1 MAKGIVKILYQ
12 GNTVITMT
20 AIFEKPRILIVDD
33 DTTIRNLLKIFYA
46 CYDFEL
52 FEAVNGQE
60 AIEMAPTYKP
70 DLILLDIQ
78 MPECNGYTTIAILR
92 NHAATKD
99 VPILL
104 ITGQEFEE
112 VKAKASG
119 MYDEY
124 LSKPFRK
131 DDVIQAT
138 LRYLPGALKK
148 SKDAE
153 KEKLYSGSDN

>member
-1 MAKGIVKILYQ
+1 MPVHLK
-12 GNTVITMT
+12 
-20 AIFEKPRILIVDD
+20 KPRILIVDD
-33 DTTIRNLLKIFYA
+33 DTTIRNLLKKFYA

-52 FEAVNGQE
+52 FEAVNGQQ

-92 NHAATKD
+92 NHAATRD

-119 MYDEY
+119 LYDEY

-131 DDVIQAT
+131 EDVIQAT
-138 LRYLPGALKK
+138 LRFLPEAVKIP
-148 SKDAE
+148 KDAE
-153 KEKLYSGSDN
+153 QEKVYSGSHN